1 MSASVDR
8 VAIRRSVGSVDLTL
22 LKAYTLDRARRGLPV
37 DVVGP
42 ECLDEEPFELAVPPL
57 PGLEEAQETPA
68 PTAPTTPT
76 FSEPTPAVTPLAGR

>member
-1 MSASVDR
+1 METKHLLIAASA
-8 VAIRRSVGSVDLTL
+8 AL
-22 LKAYTLDRARRGLPV
+22 GLGTIGCMTPV

-57 PGLEEAQETPA
+57 PGLEEAQETPT

-76 FSEPTPAVTPLAGR
+76 VSETTPAVTPPAGR

>member
-1 MSASVDR
+1 MRTKHLLIAASA
-8 VAIRRSVGSVDLTL
+8 AL
-22 LKAYTLDRARRGLPV
+22 GLGTFGMTPV
-37 DVVGP
+37 DVVDP

-76 FSEPTPAVTPLAGR
+76 VSEPTPPAGR